1 MTSDWYLADVPRL
14 IAETDA
20 LYARIAEKFPGKT
33 KESLTIQK
41 IVEERGWEGTLGLYK
56 DRFEDVVR
64 QLGCF
69 YVPKVMPPGP
79 AFVFPMRGADG
90 AVIRAQTK
98 PLEGSVLMGEGMKY
112 RYIGDRNKYL
122 GPNWLGN
129 DPETIT
135 LIIQRQ
141 AVMCVE
147 GPFDLLAIR
156 LACPGYPVLSPL
168 TKRLGK
174 AHIAYLR
181 ILGVKRLFLMYDNEA
196 QGEES
201 MEQQKRQIRSMP
213 VVPCE
218 CPQKDP
224 SMALEKLEWAKE
236 LSSRIRQQFEY

>member
-1 MTSDWYLADVPRL
+1 VASDWYLADVPRL

-41 IVEERGWEGTLGLYK
+41 IVEEREWGETLDVYK
-56 DRFEDVVR
+56 DRFGGVVR

-69 YVPKVMPPGP
+69 YVPKVMSPGP
-79 AFVFPMRGADG
+79 AFVFPMRSVDG
-90 AVIRAQTK
+90 THPRAQTK
-98 PLEGSVLMGEGMKY
+98 PLEGSALMGEGVKY
-112 RYIGDRNKYL
+112 RCIGDKERYL

-129 DPETIT
+129 DPDTLA

-174 AHIAYLR
+174 AHVSYLR
-181 ILGVKRLFLMYDNEA
+181 ILGIKRLFLMYDNEA
-196 QGEES
+196 QGDES
-201 MEQQKRQIRSMP
+201 MEQQRRQITSML

-224 SMALEKLEWAKE
+224 SLALKKREWAKE